1 MCNFAKGVAALEQQ
15 FLRGRPVRAEVWRT
29 FGMFGANVYKQWW
42 LNVNHQSLRMG
53 NELLGSKSHDVK
65 SMIVYSSNLGME

>member
-1 MCNFAKGVAALEQQ
+1 
-15 FLRGRPVRAEVWRT
+15 
-29 FGMFGANVYKQWW
+29 MFGANVYKQWW

-65 SMIVYSSNLGME
+65 SMIVFSSNLGME